1 MLNWRLEEREYVEK
15 KIEEYYKSITAL
27 QRIFISEKQMNKNI
41 NYITKQAELSYR
53 ERKLNDY
60 IDEIKEERK
69 RIEKVVEDLNNKLN
83 EYLEEQKALIG
94 KEIETFEI
102 EAKPCNN
109 FTEPTLIRTEVVTI
123 HIKPMKLSFIQEKI
137 D

>member
-1 MLNWRLEEREYVEK
+1 MLNWRLEERQYVGK

-41 NYITKQAELSYR
+41 NYITEQAELSYR

-69 RIEKVVEDLNNKLN
+69 RIEKVVEDLTNKLN
-83 EYLEEQKALIG
+83 DYLKEKKALIE
-94 KEIETFEI
+94 KEVEPFEI
-102 EAKPCNN
+102 ELKPYDN
-109 FTEPTLIRTEVVTI
+109 FTEPTLRRTEVVTI

>member
-1 MLNWRLEEREYVEK
+1 MLNWRLEEREYVGK

-41 NYITKQAELSYR
+41 NYITEQAELSYR

-60 IDEIKEERK
+60 INEIKEERK

-94 KEIETFEI
+94 KEVEPFEI
-102 EAKPCNN
+102 EVKPYDN
-109 FTEPTLIRTEVVTI
+109 FTEPTLRRTEVVTI

>member
-1 MLNWRLEEREYVEK
+1 MLNWRLEEREYVGK

-41 NYITKQAELSYR
+41 NYITEQAELSYR
-53 ERKLNDY
+53 EIKLNDY

-94 KEIETFEI
+94 KEVEPFEI
-102 EAKPCNN
+102 EAKPYDN
-109 FTEPTLIRTEVVTI
+109 FTEPTLRRTEVVTI

>member
-1 MLNWRLEEREYVEK
+1 MLNWRLEEREYVGK

-41 NYITKQAELSYR
+41 NYITEQAELSYR

-94 KEIETFEI
+94 KEIEPFEI
-102 EAKPCNN
+102 EAKPYDN
-109 FTEPTLIRTEVVTI
+109 FTEPTLRRKEVVTI

>member
-41 NYITKQAELSYR
+41 NYITEQAELSYR

-60 IDEIKEERK
+60 INEIKEERK

-94 KEIETFEI
+94 KEIGPFEI

-109 FTEPTLIRTEVVTI
+109 FTEPTLRRTEVVTI

>member
-1 MLNWRLEEREYVEK
+1 MLNWRLEEREYVGK
-15 KIEEYYKSITAL
+15 KIEEYYKSISAF

-41 NYITKQAELSYR
+41 NYITEQAKLSYR

-94 KEIETFEI
+94 KEVEPFEI
-102 EAKPCNN
+102 KAKPYGN
-109 FTEPTLIRTEVVTI
+109 FTEPTLKRMEVVTI